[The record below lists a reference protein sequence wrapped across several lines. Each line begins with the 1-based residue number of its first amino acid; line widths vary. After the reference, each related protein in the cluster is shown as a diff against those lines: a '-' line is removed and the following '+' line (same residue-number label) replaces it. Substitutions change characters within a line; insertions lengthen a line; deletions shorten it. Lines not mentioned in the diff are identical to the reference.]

1 MDLGYMEKIGVKSS
15 SASAEVQRSSCFADE
30 PLIHIIHHLSKSIQV
45 LLVDVLVDH
54 SVNY

>member
-1 MDLGYMEKIGVKSS
+1 MEKIGVKSS